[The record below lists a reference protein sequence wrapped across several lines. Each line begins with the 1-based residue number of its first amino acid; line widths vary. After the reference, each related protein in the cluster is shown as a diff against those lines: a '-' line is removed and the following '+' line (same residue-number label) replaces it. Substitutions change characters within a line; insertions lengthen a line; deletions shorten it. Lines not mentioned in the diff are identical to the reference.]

1 MAQVVTQNDLN
12 DIIQSAVSI
21 AESSTELVNRVSD
34 AVTKIKIINESKL
47 KTIKSTTIS
56 VIDYLSSMITYINSK
71 NVFDNID
78 IQSFDVKISKVFKAM
93 SDIISF
99 IPKSIDALSKMDLGW
114 KSLWKLKF
122 KLRSMP
128 SYLKQIL
135 SGLKESLEDI
145 AKDSDGKKLLTYFS
159 SAEAAI
165 SEEKKNNN
173 ENVKTQRTI
182 KRQSIFDVVLS
193 ALQIFKDL
201 GDLGEK
207 KIGPKA
213 LIKMRI
219 NVRLMVGILK
229 STISDILKAF
239 KGMRKD
245 TLSSF
250 DEKFQ
255 SISHVIS
262 NFYETTKILLKGY
275 PMLMVLATAPFFHK
289 IIVKVIQTIKNIIDG
304 FSTMKINDD
313 IVAKINIISHF
324 INKFTKVLAV
334 IILTAPLAVLAA
346 AASVLIATA
355 MIPISIAILGILGL
369 FRMLSM
375 FIRGTWLART
385 LLQLEAVIIGL
396 TFIMMGII
404 GLALT
409 CVVLS
414 KLESEIN
421 FKSIWSFLGN
431 MALTILALLAIG
443 VVISLVSGPML
454 IIGLIMGA
462 VVLSIIMF
470 IGSLVMIALGLNLLA
485 TIPIESD
492 KIINNL
498 SIIFVAVNRIVKYI
512 GQLNTNKREIKD
524 ARKVLRQVNRVV
536 RQLKNLAITLNEIQS
551 IKIDSSS
558 ITNNITKIFETIK
571 LVEAEVQK
579 MNELPEDASNRQR
592 RRLLRQNR
600 KEMRLTSRY
609 LGRVDDVVSEVY
621 SIAQMLEHIQK
632 LQLDDAAI
640 INNIV
645 NIFSKVKIVE
655 AEVQKMNELPEDASN
670 RQRRRLLRQNRK
682 EMRLTSNY
690 LGRVDDILAEV
701 SSIADSI
708 NSIQQIEIGD
718 KVVDA
723 VKGMFGKITSI
734 IKLIDEQDFKKST
747 GVNISG
753 RKFQNKMSVLN
764 DISKYIKSLV
774 LSSDEVTNTTK
785 VIDQHTKFIDKLNN
799 VNVESLKTASNMFEK
814 MAQFSESINGNFEG
828 LANTLNEKIA
838 PLMEELKGL
847 LEGVQN
853 KVEETGANMSKAAYN
868 SGKTLSEPEMTAQV
882 NSENPKADAEEKAR
896 IVQQR
901 MEEQARAQTNALV
914 SKIDELIELFKNGQA
929 QVRTA

>member
-34 AVTKIKIINESKL
+34 AATKIKIINESKL

-56 VIDYLSSMITYINSK
+56 VIDYLSSMISYINSK
-71 NVFDNID
+71 NAFDNID
-78 IQSFDVKISKVFKAM
+78 IQSFDVKISKVFKVM

-99 IPKSIDALSKMDLGW
+99 IPKSIDALSEIDLGRR
-114 KSLWKLKF
+114 SLRKLNV
-122 KLRSMP
+122 KLRLLP

-135 SGLKESLEDI
+135 NGLKDSLEDI
-145 AKDSDGKKLLTYFS
+145 AKDNDGKKLLTYFS
-159 SAEAAI
+159 STEAAI
-165 SEEKKNNN
+165 SEEKKNGN
-173 ENVKTQRTI
+173 ENIKTDRTI
-182 KRQSIFDVVLS
+182 KRQSIFDIILS
-193 ALQIFKDL
+193 TFQIFKDL
-201 GDLGEK
+201 GELGEN

-229 STISDILKAF
+229 STISDILEAF

-385 LLQLEAVIIGL
+385 LLQLEVVIIGL

-600 KEMRLTSRY
+600 KEMRLTS
-609 LGRVDDVVSEVY
+609 
-621 SIAQMLEHIQK
+621 
-632 LQLDDAAI
+632 
-640 INNIV
+640 
-645 NIFSKVKIVE
+645 
-655 AEVQKMNELPEDASN
+655 
-670 RQRRRLLRQNRK
+670 
-682 EMRLTSNY
+682 NY

-814 MAQFSESINGNFEG
+814 MAQFSESINCNFEG